1 MESSSKSINL
11 PPDKKVKLSRVTFS
25 ANRREYVATHNLTQ
39 SSIDEVK
46 SQCKLRWE
54 IEEFHRDIKQ
64 LTRIECCQYRRAS
77 IPRNHIACAL
87 LFWVGI
93 TRMAKYFFQTVYQ
106 LKASF
111 LANYFSQ

>member
-64 LTRIECCQYRRAS
+64 LTRIECCQYRGAS
-77 IPRNHIACAL
+77 IPRNHISCAL
-87 LFWVGI
+87 LVLVFLTPWQNI
-93 TRMAKYFFQTVYQ
+93 FFKV
-106 LKASF
+106 SI
-111 LANYFSQ
+111 S